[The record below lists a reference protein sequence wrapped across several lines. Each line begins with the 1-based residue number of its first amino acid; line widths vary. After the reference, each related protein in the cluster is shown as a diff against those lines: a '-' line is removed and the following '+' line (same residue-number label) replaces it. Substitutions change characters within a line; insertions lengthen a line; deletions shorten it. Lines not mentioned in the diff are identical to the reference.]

1 MHQLTGLDYLAVHP
15 TNQGKGIG
23 TALVQSGMREAEKL
37 GLDIYILA
45 FKAGVGLYKRLG
57 FQVEKEIVQD
67 DSKYGGT
74 GDHRTFFMIYEQKA
88 AASLQ

>member
-67 DSKYGGT
+67 DSKYGGPS
-74 GDHRTFFMIYEQKA
+74 DHRTFFMIYEQKA